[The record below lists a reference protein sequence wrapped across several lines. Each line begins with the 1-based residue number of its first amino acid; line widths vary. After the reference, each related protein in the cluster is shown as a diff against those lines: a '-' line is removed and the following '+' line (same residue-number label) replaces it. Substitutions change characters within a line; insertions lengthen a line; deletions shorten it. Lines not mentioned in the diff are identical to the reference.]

1 MRIRRVS
8 YPLALSPALTP
19 GCLLGAPLPKKGE
32 GESCD
37 DTPSV
42 SPSPFLGRGAPKR
55 QPGVRA
61 GDRAGAVKRF
71 KIFAAALFLTSALTL
86 FAQPVQAQSGGAPPP
101 PPTEGLNPATAP
113 ASSRETGEASPPA
126 PAPPAEG
133 IDPANAPATSRG
145 AAPAATPHAPTATP
159 KPSAA
164 ANGDSVEVE
173 AATPDTSSKAS
184 PATVFQL
191 DFMQR
196 ALLAGLLVGG
206 ACAFLGVYVVL
217 RRIVF
222 VGVAL
227 AEMSS
232 AGVALALLI
241 GLSPML
247 GSVLVMLAGV
257 VLVSVRWGGRR
268 IRQDA
273 FIGIGYIVASAASI
287 LMLAKSPSGEAS
299 LLDLLFGN
307 ILTATATDIQ
317 ATAIALGLMLLFHLV
332 FYKEILFVA
341 FDPDTASAS
350 GYNARLWE
358 LALYLTIG
366 LTIAFS
372 IHAVGVLLT
381 FASLVVPAVTALLLT
396 RRMGTAFGVAIAAG
410 TIPVPLGLYLSFV
423 ADLPAAA
430 TIVVLGF
437 ALLLIAG
444 GVSRLRA

>member
-1 MRIRRVS
+1 MNYCRLLKYCFS
-8 YPLALSPALTP
+8 ALAIIT
-19 GCLLGAPLPKKGE
+19 
-32 GESCD
+32 
-37 DTPSV
+37 
-42 SPSPFLGRGAPKR
+42 
-55 QPGVRA
+55 
-61 GDRAGAVKRF
+61 
-71 KIFAAALFLTSALTL
+71 ALTL
-86 FAQPVQAQSGGAPPP
+86 FVSPVVAQSGGAPPP
-101 PPTEGLNPATAP
+101 PAPPTEGLNPANAP
-113 ASSRETGEASPPA
+113 ASSRETGQASPPA

-133 IDPANAPATSRG
+133 INPANAPASSRET
-145 AAPAATPHAPTATP
+145 APATPPHNGAATPQ
-159 KPSAA
+159 PSAA
-164 ANGDSVEVE
+164 GGDSAEVE
-173 AATPDTSSKAS
+173 IATPDTSSKAS

-196 ALLAGLLVGG
+196 ALVAGLLVGG

-232 AGVALALLI
+232 AGVALALLV

-247 GSVLVMLAGV
+247 GSVLTMLAGV
-257 VLVSVRWGGRR
+257 FLVSVRWGGRR

-299 LLDLLFGN
+299 LLELLFGN
-307 ILTATATDIQ
+307 ILTATAADIQ
-317 ATAIALGLMLLFHLV
+317 ATAIALGIMLLFHIV

-341 FDPDTASAS
+341 FDPDTAAAS

-396 RRMGTAFGVAIAAG
+396 RRMATAFGVAVAAG
-410 TIPVPLGLYLSFV
+410 TVPVPLGLYLSFV

-444 GVSRLRA
+444 AVSRFRA